1 MNPAQEALCAVIE
14 AWAARYS
21 DNPAILG
28 LPYQKAHTAPKV
40 IMTDGQFA
48 PGTQARAHWGKA
60 RLPVCNALLDR
71 AGRIIDANSIMR
83 RPSVTGLQALSLY
96 NQLMH
101 MSDQGSRVKDQWIQ
115 SESRISR
122 ESRVELT
129 SDMMVHATILEQMKL
144 LQMFW
149 TAGDPILTGDDSSLN
164 ALQVRMK
171 QR

>member
-21 DNPAILG
+21 DNPAVLG
-28 LPYQKAHTAPKV
+28 LPYQRAHTAPKV
-40 IMTDGQFA
+40 ITDAGQFA

-71 AGRIIDANSIMR
+71 AGRIIDTNAVMR
-83 RPSVTGLQALSLY
+83 RPSVTGLQALALY

-115 SESRISR
+115 SELKGFFG
-122 ESRVELT
+122 LT
-129 SDMMVHATILEQMKL
+129 IDMMVHSTVVEQMKL
-144 LQMFW
+144 LRMLW
-149 TAGDPILTGDDSSLN
+149 TAGDPILTADDSDLD

>member
-1 MNPAQEALCAVIE
+1 
-14 AWAARYS
+14 
-21 DNPAILG
+21 
-28 LPYQKAHTAPKV
+28 
-40 IMTDGQFA
+40 
-48 PGTQARAHWGKA
+48 
-60 RLPVCNALLDR
+60 
-71 AGRIIDANSIMR
+71 
-83 RPSVTGLQALSLY
+83 VTGLQALSLY